1 MIILKPFAR
10 ISIVVGEDIL
20 VDRDVED
27 DELEVARQRI
37 ENELNSLGERA
48 ERVFQSIEGD
58 EV

>member
-37 ENELNSLGERA
+37 EN
-48 ERVFQSIEGD
+48 
-58 EV
+58 

>member
-1 MIILKPFAR
+1 MIIPKPFAR